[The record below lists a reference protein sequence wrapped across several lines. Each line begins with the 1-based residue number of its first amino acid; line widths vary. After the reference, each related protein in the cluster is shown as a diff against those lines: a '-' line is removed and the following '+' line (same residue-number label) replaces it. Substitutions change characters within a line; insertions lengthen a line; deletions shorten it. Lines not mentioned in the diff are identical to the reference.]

1 MFAVVSGSGWSNVHF
16 GFACLLFVCLIRCA
30 TKITHLSRL
39 VLCFSLHKFYIRILF
54 DGKENGMVNVNDLS
68 GQILLLVL
76 NLSLFQCLRFPEFYR
91 KSNLTVT
98 FWIESLPNKAFRY
111 RQVALVKYLPH
122 DNYLYIIG
130 RSSPPRLFL
139 KISQY

>member
-1 MFAVVSGSGWSNVHF
+1 MPVICVPDK
-16 GFACLLFVCLIRCA
+16 VCLIRCA

-39 VLCFSLHKFYIRILF
+39 VLCFSLHTFYIRILF

-68 GQILLLVL
+68 GYILPLVL

-98 FWIESLPNKAFRY
+98 F
-111 RQVALVKYLPH
+111 
-122 DNYLYIIG
+122 
-130 RSSPPRLFL
+130 
-139 KISQY
+139 